1 MKKNIT
7 FFRLKRQ
14 GSTNI
19 LSVLNSFKKF
29 ELINDWFGASH
40 LPLCKLKKETEE
52 QKGKNF
58 WINSVKLSTCRS
70 PWSHQVSLFLLAY
83 FKKDKDKK
91 EIVYPCGNKNSF
103 FYITDLIGMSPEEYN
118 NLNAEEKEIIK
129 IKMFQKSIKEPEHEM
144 QNSGSSNKKLNL
156 GGLRGNHWGIYTEND
171 QPVVDTF
178 IRLEDP
184 ERGFRDLSSKLE
196 VSYDEI
202 LKSGAGNYI
211 QISKGEKATG
221 KGPTG
226 AKPKRYD
233 YRKYYDEECIDI
245 IQKYRSKEISFH
257 DYKFGD

>member
-14 GSTNI
+14 GSTNL

-29 ELINDWFGASH
+29 KLINDWFGGSH
-40 LPLCKLKKETEE
+40 LPLWKLKKETEE

-58 WINSVKLSTCRS
+58 WSNSVKLSTCRN

-91 EIVYPCGNKNSF
+91 EIISPCGNKNSF
-103 FYITDLIGMSPEEYN
+103 FYITDLIGMSQKEYN
-118 NLNAEEKEIIK
+118 NLNEEEKEIIK
-129 IKMFQKSIKEPEHEM
+129 IKMFQKSIKEPNHEI
-144 QNSGSSNKKLNL
+144 QNSGNSNKKLNL
-156 GGLRGNHWGIYTEND
+156 GGLRGNHWEIYTEND
-171 QPVVDTF
+171 QPVVDVF
-178 IRLEDP
+178 IKLEEP
-184 ERGFRDLSSKLE
+184 EKGFRDLSSKLK

-202 LKSGAGNYI
+202 LKFGAGNYI

-226 AKPKRYD
+226 SKPKRYD

-245 IQKYRSKEISFH
+245 IQKFRSKEISFH
-257 DYKFGD
+257 DYKFED